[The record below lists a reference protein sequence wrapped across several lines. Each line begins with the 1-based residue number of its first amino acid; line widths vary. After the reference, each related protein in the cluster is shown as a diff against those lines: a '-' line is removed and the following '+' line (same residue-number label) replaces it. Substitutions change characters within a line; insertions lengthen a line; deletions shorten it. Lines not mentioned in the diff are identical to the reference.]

1 MAVGDQLNPA
11 RLMAAGR
18 RPETQMPETQMPET
32 L

>member
-1 MAVGDQLNPA
+1 MAVNDQLNPG

-18 RPETQMPETQMPET
+18 LPETQMPETQTPEA